1 MYVLFSVVESKIRK
15 NAVGNGTLL
24 LMQGMQEITLS
35 MDCTYKLD
43 SKIKKLEIDW
53 TRKKHNFSQMRADV
67 FRLFAAAS
75 SSHKTFIYQMSCL
88 VYYTDF
94 LIKKSVIRRIVK

>member
-1 MYVLFSVVESKIRK
+1 MSVLFSVVESKIRK

-43 SKIKKLEIDW
+43 SNIKQLEINSN
-53 TRKKHNFSQMRADV
+53 KEIHHFSQVRPDV
-67 FRLFAAAS
+67 FRLLAAAGS
-75 SSHKTFIYQMSCL
+75 PLKT
-88 VYYTDF
+88 
-94 LIKKSVIRRIVK
+94 LI

>member
-1 MYVLFSVVESKIRK
+1 MSVLFSVVESKIRK

-43 SKIKKLEIDW
+43 SKIKKLEINL
-53 TRKKHNFSQMRADV
+53 TKKIRRVRTHV
-67 FRLFAAAS
+67 FRLLAAAGS
-75 SSHKTFIYQMSCL
+75 PHKVHIF
-88 VYYTDF
+88 
-94 LIKKSVIRRIVK
+94 